1 MHVTVSRLP
10 RLNTQTT
17 ASWHRRTS
25 EFVIFGVL
33 QFGGV
38 AINKLWQLG
47 LTRAMGTKGYKT
59 LANDPIYVSL
69 ARSLTFSWFV
79 FTLFWLWAT
88 WKQLGRVFTALGVA
102 QWLGVWL
109 AIWLSATAAL
119 ALWEWLRAALLSIRT
134 ASGPILTSRYA
145 RVVYATALALTAL
158 VITALLN
165 QPAPEIV
172 YKHF

>member
-69 ARSLTFSWFV
+69 ARSLTFSWFA

-102 QWLGVWL
+102 QWLGIWL
-109 AIWLSATAAL
+109 ATWLFAIAVL
-119 ALWEWLRAALLSIRT
+119 ALWEWFRTALLSIKT
-134 ASGPILTSRYA
+134 SEGPLLTSRYA
-145 RVVYATALALTAL
+145 HVVYATALGLVAL
-158 VITALLN
+158 VMTVLLK
-165 QPAPEIV
+165 QPAPVFV
-172 YKHF
+172 YKTF